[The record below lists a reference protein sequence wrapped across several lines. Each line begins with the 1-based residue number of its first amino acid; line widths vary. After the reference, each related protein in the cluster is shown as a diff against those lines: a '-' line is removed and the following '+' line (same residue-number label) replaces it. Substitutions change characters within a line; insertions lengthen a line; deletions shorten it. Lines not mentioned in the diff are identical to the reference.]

1 MALAWG
7 WLSDG
12 PCRGAR
18 WPFIYIGAFT
28 TVSQEMLYRLSEFH
42 TTVANSCLYLAD
54 HFRLPHDADALLH
67 KYQGPYGYLL
77 AE

>member
-28 TVSQEMLYRLSEFH
+28 TVGQERLYQLSGFY
-42 TTVANSCLYLAD
+42 TTVTNNYLCPAD
-54 HFRLPHDADALLH
+54 RFRLPHDEDALLH
-67 KYQGPYGYLL
+67 KYQGPYGHLL